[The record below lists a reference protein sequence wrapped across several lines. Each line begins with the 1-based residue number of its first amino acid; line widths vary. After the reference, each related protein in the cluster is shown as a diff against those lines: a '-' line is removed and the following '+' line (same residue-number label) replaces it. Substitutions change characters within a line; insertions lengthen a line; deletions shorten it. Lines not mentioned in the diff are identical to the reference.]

1 VCDGIH
7 GSVPPV
13 DPLRQPATIRKKF
26 MLDSTC
32 IHNSSF
38 RVHIPFLALL
48 VGFFYVNF
56 FSRII
61 FSPLMPSL
69 ESDLGI
75 SHGGAGSLFFL
86 ISVGYFI
93 SLLSSGFV
101 TSRIPHYKT
110 IMFSGIALGILEL
123 LISLSTTL
131 NAVRAGLFAVG
142 LTTGI
147 YIPSAITTITSALSQ
162 RHWGKGL
169 SFHELSPNL
178 ALFTAPL
185 IAELFLSHMSWRI
198 LLAVTGLLSLVL
210 SAMIPGL
217 ITGGRFTSEKP
228 DFRSFHR
235 LATMPSFWIMIAL
248 FTLGVSSVLG
258 VYSMLPLYLTSE
270 HGIGRMQSNTWIG
283 MSRMLTPVMVFVT
296 GWAIDRFGPE
306 KTLGVTLIF
315 TGLLTLLL
323 GIVSGKWI
331 LYAVFVQPLPAV
343 CFFPAGM
350 TVLAHIVSVRLR
362 SLLISLTVPAAY
374 LIGSGVVPAVLGRMG
389 DAGHFAMGFILLG
402 ALILSGAGLTVF
414 LNLSTGSGSPEVS
427 TIQK

>member
-1 VCDGIH
+1 MLSQKDI
-7 GSVPPV
+7 
-13 DPLRQPATIRKKF
+13 KKT
-26 MLDSTC
+26 L
-32 IHNSSF
+32 F
-38 RVHIPFLALL
+38 RTHLPFLTLL
-48 VGFFYVNF
+48 AGFFYVNF

-69 ESDLGI
+69 ECDLGI

-110 IMFSGIALGILEL
+110 IMYSGMALGIIEL
-123 LISLSTTL
+123 LLSLSTTL
-131 NAVRAGLFAVG
+131 YAVRIALFGIG

-147 YIPSAITTITSALSQ
+147 YVPSAITSITSTLSKH
-162 RHWGKGL
+162 HWGKGL

-323 GIVSGKWI
+323 GVISGRCI
-331 LYAVFVQPLPAV
+331 LFAVFIQPLPGV

-350 TVLAHIVSVRLR
+350 AVLAHIVSARLR

-389 DAGHFAMGFILLG
+389 DAGHFALGFIVLG
-402 ALILSGAGLTVF
+402 ALILSGAGLTIF
-414 LNLSTGSGSPEVS
+414 LDLSTGSAPPEVS